1 MIEQLA
7 DYHIHTTFCNHA
19 NGTMRQYVKQA
30 ISAGLR
36 EMGFSDHNPLP
47 AHFNNHYR
55 MLPDELQIY
64 LNIINDLQIQFQQI
78 KIRVG
83 VELDYIEEAVDYL
96 GKFVAENNFDY
107 IIGSVH
113 YLNMN
118 ASQHLAYLKDIHNY
132 EKAEL
137 FQIYFENIEKA
148 IATGLFDI
156 IAHFDLPRRFWGDM
170 DDMSMSYAVHA
181 LELMK
186 KYDLCLEIN
195 TSGFR
200 TKNVEEP
207 FPGSKLLHLAKEW
220 EIPVTLGSDA
230 HKPGHVGSY
239 FDEAIALLKEIGF
252 EYIHLFANR
261 QRIPLK
267 I

>member
-19 NGTMRQYVKQA
+19 NGTMKQYVKQA
-30 ISAGLR
+30 ISAGLS
-36 EMGFSDHNPLP
+36 EMGFSDHSPLP
-47 AHFNNHYR
+47 ARFNNYYR
-55 MLPDELQIY
+55 MLPEDLQIY
-64 LNIINDLQIQFQQI
+64 LNIINDLQAQFPQI
-78 KIRVG
+78 KIRTG
-83 VELDYIEEAVDYL
+83 IELDYIEEAIDYL
-96 GKFVAENNFDY
+96 ENFVSNNNFDY

-118 ASQHLAYLKDIHNY
+118 TSQHLAYLNDIHDH
-132 EKAEL
+132 EKIGL
-137 FQIYFENIEKA
+137 FQIYFENVKKA
-148 IATGLFDI
+148 IKTGLFDI

-170 DDMSMSYAVHA
+170 DNMSMSYAVHA
-181 LELMK
+181 LELIK
-186 KYDLCLEIN
+186 KNDLCLEIN

-207 FPGSKLLHLAKEW
+207 FPCCKLLHLAKDW
-220 EIPVTLGSDA
+220 EIPITLGSDA
-230 HKPGHVGSY
+230 HKPVDVGSY

>member
-19 NGTMRQYVKQA
+19 NGTMKQYVKQA
-30 ISAGLR
+30 ISVGLR

-47 AHFNNHYR
+47 ASFNNPYR
-55 MLPDELQIY
+55 MLPEDLQIY
-64 LNIINDLQIQFQQI
+64 FNIINDLQAQFPQI
-78 KIRVG
+78 KIRAG
-83 VELDYIEEAVDYL
+83 IELDYIEEAIDYL
-96 GKFVAENNFDY
+96 EKFVSNNDFDY

-118 ASQHLAYLKDIHNY
+118 ASQHLAYLNDIHNY
-132 EKAEL
+132 DKAWL
-137 FQIYFENIEKA
+137 FQIYFENVEKA
-148 IATGLFDI
+148 ITSGLFDI
-156 IAHFDLPRRFWGDM
+156 IAHFDLPRRFWGDL
-170 DDMSMSYAVHA
+170 DETAMSYAVHA
-181 LELMK
+181 LKSMK
-186 KYDLCLEIN
+186 KNDLCLEVN

-207 FPGSKLLHLAKEW
+207 FPCCKLLQLANEL

-230 HKPGHVGSY
+230 HRLCDVGSY

-252 EYIHLFANR
+252 EYIHFFANR